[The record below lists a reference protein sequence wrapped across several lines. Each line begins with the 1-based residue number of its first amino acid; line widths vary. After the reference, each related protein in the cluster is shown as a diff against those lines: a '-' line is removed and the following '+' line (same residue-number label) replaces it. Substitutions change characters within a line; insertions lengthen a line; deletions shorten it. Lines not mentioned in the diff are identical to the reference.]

1 MEKRRCIYIS
11 AWASCVARSIGL
23 GNARASVGGTSDG
36 TDAHALLY
44 QQPKNAESGASAG
57 DVILMRT
64 KIKFMWLCVLLLI
77 AGKAQAWISY
87 PTAGYLTATNEDG
100 ISIEY
105 EIFNIDGQMVAS
117 PWEVKD
123 PTLVLNIPAEIVSR
137 QGTVYPVTW
146 IHALRCNNVSVLNL
160 PNSIKIINSISADS
174 LTYLRVPDS
183 VTEIS
188 EDAFIYVYERTRLDT
203 HPGFSNR
210 WQ

>member
-1 MEKRRCIYIS
+1 
-11 AWASCVARSIGL
+11 
-23 GNARASVGGTSDG
+23 
-36 TDAHALLY
+36 
-44 QQPKNAESGASAG
+44 
-57 DVILMRT
+57 
-64 KIKFMWLCVLLLI
+64 MWLCVLLLI